1 MNKIMKSFPGVKTT
15 VIVIVACLIIGVVVA
30 GGFEPKAL
38 LGLAFAGVLLVMI
51 TIRNYDPDAFEAW
64 NDPKAYSYRTQRD
77 KVFRSLQALTKAVE
91 EDSNI
96 VTSSDVAA
104 RAVEAR
110 QVLDEV
116 AGHYKARAR

>member
-64 NDPKAYSYRTQRD
+64 NDPK
-77 KVFRSLQALTKAVE
+77 VFRSLQALTKAVE